1 MSSDTH
7 RSGRPMQAATVPRD
21 LLRKGEPESS
31 CETIGDVLTVREADA
46 DLFHGPGQLE
56 TRK

>member
-1 MSSDTH
+1 
-7 RSGRPMQAATVPRD
+7 MQAATVPRD